1 MNAPV
6 SLSFLVGPKPVTL
19 ALKKMGLGL
28 YQTTSITSCHC
39 SFSVSKSSLFWFTN
53 AKVAFVTDAPARLGA
68 GTSSILLGE
77 NATTLAGENAA
88 RWITASVDCP
98 PFPAT
103 TEPLHIE
110 VCTKM
115 LVVRSSDA
123 VVSDWQEVVEY
134 G

>member
-1 MNAPV
+1 MFDLKVWA
-6 SLSFLVGPKPVTL
+6 L
-19 ALKKMGLGL
+19 ASS

-39 SFSVSKSSLFWFTN
+39 SFNVSKSSLFWFTN
-53 AKVAFVTDAPARLGA
+53 ANVEFVTDALARFCA
-68 GTSSILLGE
+68 GTSSILLGK
-77 NATTLAGENAA
+77 NATTLAGGNAA
-88 RWITASVDCP
+88 RWITARVDCP

-134 G
+134 GKTPCLS